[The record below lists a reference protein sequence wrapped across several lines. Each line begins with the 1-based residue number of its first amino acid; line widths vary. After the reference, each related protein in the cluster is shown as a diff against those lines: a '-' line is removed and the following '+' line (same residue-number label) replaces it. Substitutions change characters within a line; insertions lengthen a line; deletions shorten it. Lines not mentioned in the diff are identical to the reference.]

1 MPPFLSRLSK
11 ISPRSACFVFAQVA
25 PAAFLTQ
32 LHWWPCGYML
42 WLSVEPTRGTVSNN
56 YPHNKKAS
64 SCFLFSTS
72 LLIPSLYEQLQL
84 RLMKWH
90 QLVKKKFQ
98 WQLSAPSSVCS
109 GEEDGLLM
117 GPTPRLSLLY
127 SIWTCASRRDD
138 SCAAVMCRSAQGG
151 ISTSLRGH
159 SHCHGIR
166 RRAMFR
172 QKGTIF
178 EHMLLVMKA
187 GRWNDLMVPA
197 RRSDLTASGG
207 DSASRAGIIFSCS
220 ELTLRPLSN
229 PWMKAIARGRAVAPC
244 SRVTQAA
251 SVLQVWQVKW
261 NVRGWVNIA
270 EFPAAAKC
278 KIVSFRHVCFL

>member
-1 MPPFLSRLSK
+1 
-11 ISPRSACFVFAQVA
+11 
-25 PAAFLTQ
+25 
-32 LHWWPCGYML
+32 ML

-64 SCFLFSTS
+64 SCFLFFYLFINTLS
-72 LLIPSLYEQLQL
+72 LRTAAASFDEMTPA
-84 RLMKWH
+84 R
-90 QLVKKKFQ
+90 KKKFQ

-187 GRWNDLMVPA
+187 
-197 RRSDLTASGG
+197 
-207 DSASRAGIIFSCS
+207 
-220 ELTLRPLSN
+220 
-229 PWMKAIARGRAVAPC
+229 
-244 SRVTQAA
+244 
-251 SVLQVWQVKW
+251 
-261 NVRGWVNIA
+261 VR
-270 EFPAAAKC
+270 
-278 KIVSFRHVCFL
+278 